1 MKKYCDKLFSI
12 LLSFS
17 MLFSSFGSL
26 ASISYAGENEK
37 HENKFELNEGKV
49 YEVKFKIRTVVI
61 NDGTGIIEDSTKFNR
76 LAPSYGGKDGYAV
89 ATGKINYSG
98 SKYKLKIPILSSRV
112 EQNFSADVPENIQ
125 TSAYQLVNKDSEGK
139 FHLGDILENIS
150 KSGEWSEEVG
160 QYVQKFVYADVQL
173 DRIDDPIYIRATL
186 SDIKGNLTN
195 KRKMYMEYKLDTD
208 DLKSQFP
215 SIDSKGVKELLDVL
229 ASNLK
234 KNSDGEVNKSGN
246 QNNIDKIKNKI
257 VLKDESEFEIPQTAT
272 KKEYEEMYKKLFVDS
287 NGIDMSKYSKYIVV
301 DDFVYE
307 LNDVISGHLKME
319 QQTEEYKLNLLKLIS
334 LYRKDHYK
342 GLLLGN
348 GERIRIPL
356 ESDSEISSSSDFE
369 KDLKAVAKFISKK
382 DNTNNDNI
390 DLSAYPKTIT
400 INNKEIVIADK
411 LKIYGTKY
419 LLKKENKDEIK
430 AVFEELV
437 RLENNSTQEDNF
449 YQIYT
454 RDGIKTVEKSS
465 VLNVDANLYET
476 IKKYIESLDESKYSW
491 STSKYTSKQDILNAY
506 QGFKKENSGHGAKKL
521 KTPEI
526 LKISAGKNS
535 GKFEPDKVY
544 PYDDFNGIEI
554 LIDSH
559 NDILDNRP
567 DLKFTLDG
575 SEPNENSESLR
586 EVNLNNR
593 KLDIKYR
600 KSSNYEPLGNLPQNI
615 NDEGVLKLR
624 VKAFAKGME
633 PSETFAADIKH
644 TALYSENFINMKTVF
659 NGSERDAML
668 GPSGRGLN
676 SEIPGYGMY
685 VDTRLDLSKVT
696 EGNQYENIRKK
707 LNEKGMS
714 VFSVLDYRLLG
725 KDGKPVKIHDG
736 EWNTYKFKFTEEEL
750 KADLKFLKE
759 PEENYKKYKDLYK
772 WSLTIDMDKNN
783 DLYPI
788 LLDNSKVK
796 VFRFAE
802 DGSLM
807 ELTSSPNEDAYIDL
821 GLLNGKNKDTK
832 KLCFDINNHK
842 GKIVIAEVNDD
853 KKIDA
858 LKSEYKKL
866 VDYLNTEK
874 AKARYNKE
882 QLDKLYIDAK
892 AKLGTIGSN
901 SNKEQVKNNLDELK
915 LAITRLDSNYDK
927 PEDIMLKNAL
937 AKAKDPVTKVL
948 KTKASKEKL
957 EAVVK
962 KVEEKMSS
970 MTDKDKLASIEEINY
985 AISELKLVNKDF
997 ARQPELKDGEYL
1009 VPIQMRHFFKM
1020 SDTSMGNGAV
1030 EGLAKLIVK
1039 GDKQELEFNV
1049 SGVQIGDKY
1058 GRLMK
1063 LFYYDIAEG
1072 QKADYSKMIE
1082 DMSKP
1087 GKTITKENTK
1097 GIDGVKRDY
1106 IRRVS
1111 IPLNLDKKNPVRYI
1125 GVSVDVMNQL
1135 FSPDH
1140 KATDDILQI
1149 GGLVIDYTQIKPA
1162 DNKDPQP
1169 QPQPDPQPEPGPN
1182 TEKEWTV
1189 PAKLLHGYVD
1199 KDSMGNAALIKTS
1212 KIKRTKDGKYT
1223 YTINFKGISRNWGTD
1238 TFYGHLYGIKVY
1250 KDGVDSK
1257 LSEELNPVS
1266 MTKDKDLYGKEREF
1280 PLEYTITRDSLDE
1293 VIFVEVAVDA
1303 MDMIKGNNANPYET
1317 KGIKWKG
1324 SQTARLVFDLSSI
1337 NQDKPKPD
1345 ENPKVSKEIKD
1356 LLAKD
1361 IELAES
1367 IIKSGVV
1374 TGNAKSLIETAIA
1387 SAKKVLKDPKSTNI
1401 NYLTAREVLRFSMAN
1416 IKKDPNG
1423 NNGKVDDNLIDDPND
1438 KDKKDEDKKNKV
1450 KKYKV
1455 PVKMIQAYNHN
1466 KDSMG
1471 DKALDREAIIY
1482 TKDGKSTIY
1491 LGMKGISIMN
1501 KYGHLTDMLVY
1512 PGSSMSSEPQ
1522 MAKVYKSYTDR
1533 AVDGKNRTFPR
1544 IIAFN
1549 RPTTKEDKIYIK
1561 VYVDAMDS
1569 ISSNADSYD
1578 KIVKGSGAQNA
1589 LLVFDWS
1596 KAKDISGQDGI
1607 NFDVENEE
1615 QVLDKKTERLAGN
1628 NRYAT
1633 SAKISQKYFK
1643 SADTVV
1649 LASGKNNADALV
1661 SASFAN
1667 LKKAPILLTDTYST
1681 DDSVVREIER
1691 LKAKNVIIV
1700 GGASSVGHSVET
1712 NMKSKGYNVRRL
1724 SGATRYETSAMI
1736 AQEVKDATGSNKAIL
1751 INGSKEAD
1759 ALTVSSLATK
1769 QDLPVIMAKSNGIDR
1784 SVKDKLDS
1792 WNLKEIY
1799 VVGGEGSLPN
1809 SVVDKAKASNK
1820 KRIAGRD
1827 RYQTAMKIAE
1837 ESYPNSDRYMIANAY
1852 NPIDALS
1859 AGAVTAKA
1867 NMPILLVNKANIP
1880 QGVRTKLDKKAKG
1893 VILLGGENTIT
1904 TNILNNISLVD

>member
-1 MKKYCDKLFSI
+1 MGVF
-12 LLSFS
+12 LSFS
-17 MLFSSFGSL
+17 MLSSSFILTENVVL
-26 ASISYAGENEK
+26 ADENSTNGNKIEL
-37 HENKFELNEGKV
+37 ENNSEYKV
-49 YEVKFKIRTVVI
+49 
-61 NDGTGIIEDSTKFNR
+61 
-76 LAPSYGGKDGYAV
+76 
-89 ATGKINYSG
+89 
-98 SKYKLKIPILSSRV
+98 KYKLRIRHGDSIENRSEFESAYSDYSIGREFLRGDFEVNGNIKKVNGKYEVEIPLVSRRT
-112 EQNFSADVPENIQ
+112 EENFSAQVPIDIRI
-125 TSAYQLVNKDSEGK
+125 SGYQKILEDSSGK
-139 FHLGDILENIS
+139 FS
-150 KSGEWSEEVG
+150 YGE
-160 QYVQKFVYADVQL
+160 L
-173 DRIDDPIYIRATL
+173 IDDLGKEMIDQTATGQHTQGFVNAKFNVEDLEKPIIVKATQT
-186 SDIKGNLTN
+186 DANN
-195 KRKMYMEYKLDTD
+195 KLVKSKLYMEYKLDVED
-208 DLKSQFP
+208 IKSKIGGINKEGLINLLKT
-215 SIDSKGVKELLDVL
+215 IDSKYK
-229 ASNLK
+229 
-234 KNSDGEVNKSGN
+234 
-246 QNNIDKIKNKI
+246 
-257 VLKDESEFEIPQTAT
+257 KDESSSDETNTGKETYVFNKLLLKDGSEYTIPDSVTDGDFEQI
-272 KKEYEEMYKKLFVDS
+272 KSKLTDEKT
-287 NGIDMSKYSKYIVV
+287 GIDASKYSKYIIYDGFTENASEMLEALDYPTLSAEQKINVLKRFSKNRKGFYRGIKLI
-301 DDFVYE
+301 DGESVYVPSKEDAKLTESTYNDE
-307 LNDVISGHLKME
+307 LLAV
-319 QQTEEYKLNLLKLIS
+319 LKLITGVEPVNTAIS
-334 LYRKDHYK
+334 TDKYKEKISVDKQEVNVKDK
-342 GLLLGN
+342 VN
-348 GERIRIPL
+348 E
-356 ESDSEISSSSDFE
+356 F
-369 KDLKAVAKFISKK
+369 K
-382 DNTNNDNI
+382 
-390 DLSAYPKTIT
+390 
-400 INNKEIVIADK
+400 
-411 LKIYGTKY
+411 
-419 LLKKENKDEIK
+419 
-430 AVFEELV
+430 V
-437 RLENNSTQEDNF
+437 RLQKLDRPTDDEYVFLEKFFNVLVNS
-449 YQIYT
+449 
-454 RDGIKTVEKSS
+454 EKSS
-465 VLNVDANLYET
+465 VDPGQGTNPTDNKYKINTKNGLKLIDKNKLDKVD
-476 IKKYIESLDESKYSW
+476 KVDESLYQEIGSYIKDIDDSKYGWPLGTYKDKEALIKAYTELKKEKSENTKIKLDKPELTEICANKDRGTFDKDKIYHYENEHGIELKFK
-491 STSKYTSKQDILNAY
+491 STSKNLYNRT
-506 QGFKKENSGHGAKKL
+506 
-521 KTPEI
+521 
-526 LKISAGKNS
+526 
-535 GKFEPDKVY
+535 
-544 PYDDFNGIEI
+544 DF
-554 LIDSH
+554 
-559 NDILDNRP
+559 
-567 DLKFTLDG
+567 KFTLDG
-575 SEPNENSESLR
+575 SEPDENSESMR
-586 EVNLNNR
+586 EYMQDCR
-593 KLDIKYR
+593 RLDIHNI
-600 KSSNYEPLGNLPQNI
+600 KSSNFEPLGNLPSNI
-615 NDEGVLKLR
+615 NEEGTIQLK
-624 VKAFAKGME
+624 VKAFATGMDA
-633 PSETFAADIKH
+633 SDTLSVDIKH
-644 TALYSENFINMKTVF
+644 TALFSENFIDTKTIL
-659 NGSERDAML
+659 NGREADVRLAM
-668 GPSGRGLN
+668 SGNDFN
-676 SEIPGYGMY
+676 SEIKGYGMY
-685 VDTRLDLSKVT
+685 LDTRLNLDKITS
-696 EGNQYENIRKK
+696 GNQYEDVAKK
-707 LNEKGMS
+707 LKNKGMS
-714 VFSVLDYRLLG
+714 VFSLLDYKLVDKHG
-725 KDGKPVKIHDG
+725 QPAKIHNGQWKSD
-736 EWNTYKFKFTEEEL
+736 KFKFSEDEL
-750 KADLKFLKE
+750 KKALESNNE
-759 PEENYKKYKDLYK
+759 PEANYAKYKDIYK
-772 WSLTIDMDKNN
+772 WSLTIDMDKEK
-783 DLYPI
+783 DFYPI

-796 VFRFAE
+796 IFKVTE
-802 DGSLM
+802 GGDLT
-807 ELTSSPNEDAYIDL
+807 ELPTLLDNGYYINL

-832 KLCFDINNHK
+832 KLCFDINNHE
-842 GKIVIAEVNDD
+842 GKIVIAEVNND
-853 KKIDA
+853 KKIDD

-874 AKARYNKE
+874 AKARYNNE
-882 QLDKLYIDAK
+882 QLDKLYKDAK

-1140 KATDDILQI
+1140 KATSDILQI

-1169 QPQPDPQPEPGPN
+1169 QPQPDPQPQPGPN

-1189 PAKLLHGYVD
+1189 PVKLLHGYVD
-1199 KDSMGNAALIKTS
+1199 RDSMGNAALIKTS

-1257 LSEELNPVS
+1257 LSEELNPMS

-1837 ESYPNSDRYMIANAY
+1837 ESYPNADRYMIANAY